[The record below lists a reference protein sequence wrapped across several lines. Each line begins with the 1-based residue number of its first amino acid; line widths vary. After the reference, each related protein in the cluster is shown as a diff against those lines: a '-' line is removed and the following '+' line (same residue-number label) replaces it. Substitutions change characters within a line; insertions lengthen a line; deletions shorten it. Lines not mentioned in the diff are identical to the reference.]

1 MRCLRYAHLKFTV
14 NIGKWVLRNL
24 FIGFI
29 REEQQSRQTSSP
41 SNSAE
46 GPIGPSL
53 SRSDSHH
60 KPPSSPESPRQ
71 GPIRKASS
79 SVVVYSP
86 KMIPAIIPTISTTV
100 RSSPLLAPL
109 IPLNLHV
116 REPLAVL
123 SAVPQLSGGGD
134 ATPTPG
140 VHQRSRSGN
149 VDLSSSKI
157 PLLSTKDDY
166 FAARTRQQS
175 MHGVPS
181 SPDDF
186 SGWAGPNKTEPQT
199 PSTPSGIMGR
209 LKNFGGKI
217 TKRPV
222 SDIAS
227 PLPATPSE
235 VPPSP
240 EVYFWRASI
249 ILEG

>member
-1 MRCLRYAHLKFTV
+1 
-14 NIGKWVLRNL
+14 VLRNL

-29 REEQQSRQTSSP
+29 REEQQSRQTSSS

-53 SRSDSHH
+53 SRSNSHH

-79 SVVVYSP
+79 SVVVCSP

-116 REPLAVL
+116 REP
-123 SAVPQLSGGGD
+123 STVPQPPGASD

-140 VHQRSRSGN
+140 FHQRSRSGN
-149 VDLSSSKI
+149 VELSSSKI
-157 PLLSTKDDY
+157 PLSTTKDDY
-166 FAARTRQQS
+166 FAARTRQHPTQGG
-175 MHGVPS
+175 MPS

-186 SGWAGPNKTEPQT
+186 SGWAGPSKTEPQT

-227 PLPATPSE
+227 PLLATPSE